1 MAWPLIALQVGI
13 VLLGAGVNYYHAK
26 KREKE
31 LADAEKD
38 RSIGGIDSPRVTES
52 APIPVLFGTMRLTS
66 PAVIWSGGFKAN
78 SIFASVEGQR
88 QSRTVYS
95 LNCILAYCAGPID
108 SVRQIEVDDI
118 LADGT
123 LRDLTSGPVSVQWG
137 YSSSGALTGYAEGSL
152 SRARYDGLFGGFD
165 GEGGVNS
172 VFRLNPGHPD
182 QPVDPYSATLFGDSG
197 GGPRATAYRGVFT
210 IVQGLADG
218 FSTMHGTAPRVRPW
232 QVTATRILTRS
243 FGDAQWYSAKAA
255 IGIDM
260 NPAHIIRELY
270 TDGRFG
276 VGLHEDDIDDAAFTA
291 AADTLHEEGFGLSLL
306 WDQSVEARAY
316 IREIE
321 RHIDGI
327 VYEDHTTGKVSIQ
340 LIRDDYDA
348 DELPVFGP
356 SEIIEC
362 DITKQRLFERP
373 TMIHVLY
380 QDREARRESAIAIHD
395 PGGIQE
401 RGEIPVAVQYPGI
414 KTAALA
420 NAVAARDLRQL
431 SAPVYSVAL
440 TVTSEVGE
448 GLFPGDLFVLAWPM
462 AGIESAVMRV
472 RKVSLGTPASGE
484 VSIEAMG
491 DVFSSVETIYTTPAP
506 TDWEDP
512 IVVPEDS
519 ATDFTIFEMPLLL
532 RAIHEGVNPDRTP
545 PSWQALCSDEK
556 GRACLGIS
564 QPSLGHSSYEMWVD
578 TDGQDPTPVERVTQ
592 WADKIEADEAIGPD
606 DVYLDIVGTVE
617 VNDLLLHDA
626 TGEIMRVTAFVSSSS
641 TMTVERGL
649 FDTTP
654 AYITSSQEF
663 YVIGSYIDQA
673 GEAMPVFARRFGI
686 DAARSTSF
694 SVPREIEL
702 RALTATGRGQLEY
715 DDATGRTVDLL
726 YRVKR
731 PYPPGKVA
739 VTQFFG
745 SFPTDD
751 YVRVTWEHRDR
762 LIRPFP
768 QQTDDDLLFPEA
780 QVRYLLDIYEEAPTP
795 RLLRQEIFSNAAVKF
810 FEYTYF
816 MEDADRGGAGAA
828 DVLRFELW
836 AERDEGKTPDISDLS
851 YYAQVRRIDR
861 T

>member
-1 MAWPLIALQVGI
+1 MLPEETMGALARADLISIAIIVGI
-13 VLLGAGVNYYHAK
+13 NLIVAGVSYYRAQ
-26 KREKE
+26 RE
-31 LADAEKD
+31 LKD
-38 RSIGGIDSPRVTES
+38 SQPPSPTGDDIKFPVVTAS
-52 APIPVLFGTMRLTS
+52 APIPVLFGTRRISGPNVVWYGDT
-66 PAVIWSGGFKAN
+66 AVTQRGENDIRGG
-78 SIFASVEGQR
+78 IFRFNGNVALVF
-88 QSRTVYS
+88 
-95 LNCILAYCAGPID
+95 CMGPVD
-108 SVRQIEVDDI
+108 SVQRIIVGEVT
-118 LADGT
+118 ADET
-123 LRDLTSGPVSVQWG
+123 ARDLSSGPVSFVMLKDQ
-137 YSSSGALTGYAEGSL
+137 
-152 SRARYDGLFGGFD
+152 LFGGFE
-165 GEGGVNS
+165 GEGGLGGKVTLYPG
-172 VFRLNPGHPD
+172 RLD
-182 QPVDPYSATLFGDSG
+182 QIVDPYLDYVVRGDDDTDIM
-197 GGPRATAYRGVFT
+197 PAHRGVLSIVLGDLSVVALST
-210 IVQGLADG
+210 IIGQ
-218 FSTMHGTAPRVRPW
+218 FYHGTSPVIKPWAVEARRV
-232 QVTATRILTRS
+232 LTS
-243 FGDAQWYSAKAA
+243 GYGDAQWYSAKATVN
-255 IGIDM
+255 GRM
-260 NPAHIIRELY
+260 NPAHIIRELI
-270 TDGRFG
+270 TDEQW
-276 VGLHEDDIDDAAFTA
+276 GLGLDAADVDGDAFTA
-291 AADTLHEEGFGLSLL
+291 AADAFFAENLAFSFL
-306 WDQSVEARAY
+306 WNRDTSVFDFM
-316 IREIE
+316 REVE
-321 RHIDGI
+321 RHADCLTY
-327 VYEDHTTGKVSIQ
+327 VNPFTGKWTIKA
-340 LIRDDYDA
+340 IRDDYDV
-348 DELPVFGP
+348 EEIPTLGP
-356 SEIIEC
+356 SEVIEVSRFGRPSE
-362 DITKQRLFERP
+362 DELSTMVSITYRDLA
-373 TMIHVLY
+373 L
-380 QDREARRESAIAIHD
+380 DRDEIAIAHD
-395 PGGIQE
+395 TAGLMD
-401 RGEIPVAVQYPGI
+401 RGEI
-414 KTAALA
+414 
-420 NAVAARDLRQL
+420 
-431 SAPVYSVAL
+431 SYSV
-440 TVTSEVGE
+440 S
-448 GLFPGDLFVLAWPM
+448 FPGVTDAATANKIAQRELDQASTPRATVELVMHDDAAASLLPGDVFNLAWPEY
-462 AGIESAVMRV
+462 GIERITLRAINVNWGSP
-472 RKVSLGTPASGE
+472 TSG
-484 VSIEAMG
+484 A
-491 DVFSSVETIYTTPAP
+491 SSVQCIEDAFSYGRTVYADPTPTRWVDP
-506 TDWEDP
+506 TP
-512 IVVPEDS
+512 VPAD

-606 DVYLDIVGTVE
+606 DVYLDIVGTVA